1 MHSTAQQ
8 PIFGAQL
15 DTSVR
20 VRDYYSIVAR
30 ACIPIPG
37 GNVQFRARVSCQCQA
52 ETLVINELGLRM
64 LGFQLGNTTIPVLLG
79 FSARMKV
86 LWTRVTPEY
95 AL

>member
-1 MHSTAQQ
+1 MRMLRIMIAQLYCNSPIRAPGRAVLLGGRVVVRESRMHSTAQQ

-37 GNVQFRARVSCQCQA
+37 GNVQLELGFRANVKQK
-52 ETLVINELGLRM
+52 
-64 LGFQLGNTTIPVLLG
+64 P
-79 FSARMKV
+79 
-86 LWTRVTPEY
+86 
-95 AL
+95 